1 MWMVFVG
8 ISAASIFTRE
18 KEEVWALVSLRY
30 KGALMYTLG
39 VCMIG

>member
-1 MWMVFVG
+1 MWMVF
-8 ISAASIFTRE
+8 IRFSAASIFKRE
-18 KEEVWALVSLRY
+18 REDMGRVSLEY

>member
-1 MWMVFVG
+1 MGMVF
-8 ISAASIFTRE
+8 IRFSAASIFKRE
-18 KEEVWALVSLRY
+18 RGDTGRVSWKY